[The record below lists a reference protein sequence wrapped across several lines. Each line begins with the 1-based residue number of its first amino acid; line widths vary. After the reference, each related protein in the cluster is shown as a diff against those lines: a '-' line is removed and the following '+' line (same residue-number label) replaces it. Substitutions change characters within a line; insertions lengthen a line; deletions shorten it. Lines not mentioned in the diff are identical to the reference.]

1 MTLDSEM
8 ELGLSMVNVIS
19 FDFSSLKREL
29 KSISVLDYFVAISED
44 IKESLKLKRYIP
56 STCINNCIGISKFI
70 KNCLFECCSNS
81 MQIPL
86 TQLYLAVGCS
96 DYTLLYILF
105 GKMNN
110 QLNNKSK
117 SIRTRHCEMSFSRA

>member
-1 MTLDSEM
+1 MKF
-8 ELGLSMVNVIS
+8 GLSMVSIVS
-19 FDFSSLKREL
+19 FDFSSQREGF
-29 KSISVLDYFVAISED
+29 ISGGVLCSANAVSED
-44 IKESLKLKRYIP
+44 KKESLELKKYIP

-96 DYTLLYILF
+96 DYTLLFTLF
-105 GKMNN
+105 GKMKNN
-110 QLNNKSK
+110 YFYKSETERSAK
-117 SIRTRHCEMSFSRA
+117 HSFSFC

>member
-1 MTLDSEM
+1 M
-8 ELGLSMVNVIS
+8 EFGLSMVNVIS
-19 FDFSSLKREL
+19 FGFSSRSREL
-29 KSISVLDYFVAISED
+29 KAGAVFTVAVSENK
-44 IKESLKLKRYIP
+44 KESLKLKKYIP

-96 DYTLLYILF
+96 DYTLLFTLF
-105 GKMNN
+105 GNLKNRIYSKF
-110 QLNNKSK
+110 KSSK
-117 SIRTRHCEMSFSRA
+117 FHISEFSFS

>member
-1 MTLDSEM
+1 MDF
-8 ELGLSMVNVIS
+8 GLSMVNVMSS
-19 FDFSSLKREL
+19 FGFSSQSREL
-29 KSISVLDYFVAISED
+29 ESGAIFAVSVSENKKD
-44 IKESLKLKRYIP
+44 VLELKKYIP

-96 DYTLLYILF
+96 DYTLLFTLF
-105 GKMNN
+105 GDQKNN
-110 QLNNKSK
+110 IYSKFRGTQFCGSGLNF
-117 SIRTRHCEMSFSRA
+117 C

>member
-1 MTLDSEM
+1 M
-8 ELGLSMVNVIS
+8 EFGLSMVNVIS
-19 FDFSSLKREL
+19 FGFSSHYREL
-29 KSISVLDYFVAISED
+29 KSCGVFTVAVSENED
-44 IKESLKLKRYIP
+44 ESFELKKYIP

-96 DYTLLYILF
+96 DYTLLFTLF
-105 GKMNN
+105 GKLKNN
-110 QLNNKSK
+110 IYNKFKRSK
-117 SIRTRHCEMSFSRA
+117 SYNSELSFS

>member
-1 MTLDSEM
+1 M
-8 ELGLSMVNVIS
+8 EFGLSMVSVMSYNFS
-19 FDFSSLKREL
+19 FNKGR
-29 KSISVLDYFVAISED
+29 LDSANGVAIAISEN
-44 IKESLKLKRYIP
+44 KNKSLKLKKYIP

-96 DYTLLYILF
+96 DYTLLFTLF
-105 GKMNN
+105 GKI
-110 QLNNKSK
+110 KSRFIGNDK
-117 SIRTRHCEMSFSRA
+117 NLEFNLGYC

>member
-1 MTLDSEM
+1 M
-8 ELGLSMVNVIS
+8 EFGLSMVKVEY
-19 FDFSSLKREL
+19 FDFFSSLNREMKL
-29 KSISVLDYFVAISED
+29 NDVSTASVSENK
-44 IKESLKLKRYIP
+44 IESLKLKKYIP

-96 DYTLLYILF
+96 DYTLLFTLF
-105 GKMNN
+105 GKVKDSFLYKSEGVSFRRNN
-110 QLNNKSK
+110 FGLS
-117 SIRTRHCEMSFSRA
+117 HA

>member
-1 MTLDSEM
+1 M
-8 ELGLSMVNVIS
+8 EFGLSMVKVEC
-19 FDFSSLKREL
+19 FDFSSLNREIKIDGVSAVSVSEIKIEKLEL
-29 KSISVLDYFVAISED
+29 K
-44 IKESLKLKRYIP
+44 KYIP

-96 DYTLLYILF
+96 DYTLLFTLF
-105 GKMNN
+105 GKLKNN
-110 QLNNKSK
+110 IYNKFKRSE
-117 SIRTRHCEMSFSRA
+117 SYNSELSFS